1 MASQDT
7 IGGSVKALWR
17 YPVKSMAGTKID
29 EALVTEG
36 GILGDRAYAVID
48 RDSGRVGSAKTPKKW
63 AGLMTLAADFTAPP
77 APGAPLPPVRI
88 VWPDGTA
95 VTSDGGDPDARL
107 SETLGRP
114 VTLTTERPEAPSLER
129 LDPLAEEET
138 IVDIGE
144 LMMAGRFSDYAAL
157 HLITTATMAR
167 LAALRPDSTF
177 TARRFRPNVT
187 IATPEGATGFVE
199 NDWVG
204 RELAIGDAVR
214 LRISDPTPRCS
225 VPDARPKAQSRQGP
239 AAAPHHR
246 RAQHAS
252 GPRARRRVAPLRRR
266 LRLRHP
272 GRHGEEGGRGAGR
285 VGARPPTGTSSRSR
299 RPLCTWGRRSC
310 RAGPCRTG
318 SASCRRPTGRSRSP

>member
-1 MASQDT
+1 MASQGND
-7 IGGSVKALWR
+7 GGTVKALWR
-17 YPVKSMAGTKID
+17 YPVKSMAGAKLE

-48 RDSGRVGSAKTPKKW
+48 RTSGRVGSAKTPKKW
-63 AGLMTLAADFTAPP
+63 AGLMQLAADFVEPP
-77 APGAPLPPVRI
+77 RAGAPLPPVHI

-129 LDPLAEEET
+129 LDPLAAEET

-157 HLITTATMAR
+157 HLMTTATLAR
-167 LAALRPDSTF
+167 LAELRPESTF
-177 TARRFRPNVT
+177 NARRFRPNVM
-187 IATPEGATGFVE
+187 IAPPEGVQGFVE

-204 RELAIGDAVR
+204 REVAIGDEVR

-225 VPDARPKAQSRQGP
+225 VPTLAQGELDKDPQLLRTIVEHNTLSVPVLDGEALPCAGVYAFVIRGGTVKRGDAV
-239 AAAPHHR
+239 
-246 RAQHAS
+246 
-252 GPRARRRVAPLRRR
+252 RV
-266 LRLRHP
+266 
-272 GRHGEEGGRGAGR
+272 E
-285 VGARPPTGTSSRSR
+285 
-299 RPLCTWGRRSC
+299 
-310 RAGPCRTG
+310 
-318 SASCRRPTGRSRSP
+318 